1 MFWGFFTYNHFW
13 MCCLHPLPVV
23 LISCAVYFPFALSLL
38 CLILDTARDGAAQ
51 EMVKQLVGK

>member
-1 MFWGFFTYNHFW
+1 MFWAFFTYNHFW

>member
-1 MFWGFFTYNHFW
+1 MFWGLFTHSHFW
-13 MCCLHPLPVV
+13 MYCLHALPVV

-38 CLILDTARDGAAQ
+38 CLILDTARDDAAQ